1 MVINQILKNYIWELF
16 IPKGKAI
23 CLSNKYFYITMIIN
37 DLKGTVQLSNG
48 VSMPCF
54 GLGVFKTQEG
64 SEVENAV
71 KWALE
76 AGYRHI
82 DTAAIYRN
90 ERGVGNAVR
99 VSGIPRN
106 ELFITTKLWND
117 NQRND
122 TVMAGFEESLGLLQ
136 TDYIDLYLIH
146 WPVKGKFTA
155 TWKVMEDIYRSG
167 RVRAIGVSNFLQHH
181 LEDLFRIV
189 DIKPMVNQ
197 VECHPYLV
205 QQQLIDFCHAHHMV
219 YEAWSPIMRGKVND
233 IPLLEELSDKYHKS
247 QVQIVLRWDLQKGIV
262 TIPKSVHQE
271 RIRHNADIFDFELS
285 AEDMDLIDKLDKNHH
300 FGAHPDNFTF

>member
-1 MVINQILKNYIWELF
+1 
-16 IPKGKAI
+16 
-23 CLSNKYFYITMIIN
+23 MIIN
-37 DLKGTVQLSNG
+37 DLKGTVELTNG
-48 VSMPCF
+48 VSMPYF

-82 DTAAIYRN
+82 DTAAIYMN
-90 ERGVGNAVR
+90 ERGVGNAVKA
-99 VSGIPRN
+99 SGIPRN

-117 NQRND
+117 NQRNGN
-122 TVMAGFEESLGLLQ
+122 VMEGFEESLGLLQ
-136 TDYIDLYLIH
+136 TDYVDLYLIH

-167 RVRAIGVSNFLQHH
+167 RARAIGVSNFLQHH
-181 LEDLFRIV
+181 LEELFKIAE
-189 DIKPMVNQ
+189 IMPMVNQ
-197 VECHPYLV
+197 VECHPFLV
-205 QQQLIDFCHAHHMV
+205 QQPLIDFCNAHGVV

-233 IPLLEELSDKYHKS
+233 IPLLGELSDKYHKS

-262 TIPKSVHQE
+262 TIPKSVHKE
-271 RIRHNADIFDFELS
+271 RIHHNADIFDFELS
-285 AEDMDLIDKLDKNHH
+285 AEDMGRIDKLDKNHH
-300 FGAHPDNFTF
+300 FGAHPDTFTF